1 VAPDLGNAVLGPKRT
16 QLMQSLCHR
25 LPNRLSPPTAGSY
38 PESAT
43 TGPVVARLAAS
54 ARIMLHTVR
63 QQWTTRIGYES
74 DARLVGGM
82 VGMSLGGQRA
92 AL

>member
-1 VAPDLGNAVLGPKRT
+1 MPDLGNAVLGPERT
-16 QLMQSLCHR
+16 RFMQSLCHR
-25 LPNRLSPPTAGSY
+25 LPNRLSPLTAGSY

-43 TGPVVARLAAS
+43 TGPVVARLGDS
-54 ARIMLHTVR
+54 TLIVLHTG
-63 QQWTTRIGYES
+63 IAYES
-74 DARLVGGM
+74 DAWLVGGM

>member
-1 VAPDLGNAVLGPKRT
+1 
-16 QLMQSLCHR
+16 MQSLCHR
-25 LPNRLSPPTAGSY
+25 FPNRLSPLTAGSY

-43 TGPVVARLAAS
+43 TGSVVARLAGS
-54 ARIMLHTVR
+54 APIVLHTCR
-63 QQWTTRIGYES
+63 QQRLG
-74 DARLVGGM
+74 AGLVGGM

>member
-1 VAPDLGNAVLGPKRT
+1 MPCYAPERT
-16 QLMQSLCHR
+16 RLMESLCLR
-25 LPNRLSPPTAGSY
+25 LPNRLSPLTAGSY

-43 TGPVVARLAAS
+43 TGPVVARLAGS

-63 QQWTTRIGYES
+63 QQRSRTSRM
-74 DARLVGGM
+74 ARLVGGM